1 MLGVRVPSGVPHEN
15 PRVTRTL
22 GFFVSDFIRKEKL
35 KTAYFDTLSGGKGG
49 GTFSL
54 TSLID
59 KGYRAWFAVNKF
71 SS

>member
-1 MLGVRVPSGVPHEN
+1 M
-15 PRVTRTL
+15 
-22 GFFVSDFIRKEKL
+22 SDFIRKGKL
-35 KTAYFDTLSGGKGG
+35 KTAYFDALSGGKGG

-59 KGYRAWFAVNKF
+59 KGSRTWLAMNKF

>member
-1 MLGVRVPSGVPHEN
+1 M
-15 PRVTRTL
+15 
-22 GFFVSDFIRKEKL
+22 SDFIRKEKL
-35 KTAYFDTLSGGKGG
+35 KTAYFDALSGGKGG

>member
-1 MLGVRVPSGVPHEN
+1 MSIFGWLQTLKAAYSDALG
-15 PRVTRTL
+15 
-22 GFFVSDFIRKEKL
+22 
-35 KTAYFDTLSGGKGG
+35 GGKGG